1 MAYQPAPAPVAPPVP
16 VKQGNGFG
24 VTALVLGLVGLLI
37 FSWIPGINLF
47 TAIPLGL
54 LAVIF
59 GIVALA
65 KAGSRGGKGKGTGG
79 TGLILGLV
87 AIIGA
92 IAMTV
97 FVFNAFKD
105 EADKIE
111 QDTIQDCVDSGYGT
125 EAECQ
130 QLWDD
135 AEDFE
140 LEQ

>member
-1 MAYQPAPAPVAPPVP
+1 MAYPPAPAPMQQPVP

-24 VTALVLGLVGLLI
+24 VTALVLGIIGLVLAV
-37 FSWIPGINLF
+37 IPVVNVF
-47 TAIPLGL
+47 TAIPLGV
-54 LAVIF
+54 LALIF
-59 GIVALA
+59 GIIALA

-79 TGLILGLV
+79 TGLVLGIL
-87 AIIGA
+87 AIGGA
-92 IAMTV
+92 IAMNAL
-97 FVFNAFKD
+97 VFNAISD

-140 LEQ
+140 VE